1 MEDGFEWELI
11 NVYGPVQDDKKRE
24 FLQELFCKIH
34 SVTLPCVVGGDFN
47 MVRRV
52 GDKSTGQVNIRWME
66 AFNEFIM
73 DTSLLELQRSG
84 ERYTWSN
91 NQVTPI
97 FSILDRVFV
106 NNAWEDKY
114 PLVTAQVCTRIGSDH
129 NPIIV
134 DTGGRPS
141 KMPTYFRFDPTWLTQ
156 EGFRNWVT
164 DRWPVRLKAGSR
176 DHWHVISGILHRAM
190 KGWGANFGSN
200 LRKHK
205 QQLLLEIDAIDRE
218 ANFTDLPPTTWEHR
232 YKLERELIE
241 IYTAEEIYW
250 QKRGGQKWILQG
262 DSNTA
267 FFHKCANGRKRKTLI
282 KSLEEEGRVISDP
295 VELRQHI
302 DAYYK
307 KLFGREQMEG
317 IHLIEDL

>member
-1 MEDGFEWELI
+1 
-11 NVYGPVQDDKKRE
+11 
-24 FLQELFCKIH
+24 
-34 SVTLPCVVGGDFN
+34 
-47 MVRRV
+47 
-52 GDKSTGQVNIRWME
+52 
-66 AFNEFIM
+66 
-73 DTSLLELQRSG
+73 
-84 ERYTWSN
+84 
-91 NQVTPI
+91 
-97 FSILDRVFV
+97 
-106 NNAWEDKY
+106 
-114 PLVTAQVCTRIGSDH
+114 
-129 NPIIV
+129 
-134 DTGGRPS
+134 
-141 KMPTYFRFDPTWLTQ
+141 
-156 EGFRNWVT
+156 
-164 DRWPVRLKAGSR
+164 
-176 DHWHVISGILHRAM
+176 M
-190 KGWGANFGSN
+190 KDWGANFGSN

-267 FFHKCANGRKRKTLI
+267 FFHKCANGRKCKTLI

-307 KLFGREQMEG
+307 KLFGREQTED
-317 IHLIEDL
+317 IHLIEDLWQEHHKVSDEENEELIKPFTWEELDFAMKETKK

>member
-1 MEDGFEWELI
+1 
-11 NVYGPVQDDKKRE
+11 
-24 FLQELFCKIH
+24 
-34 SVTLPCVVGGDFN
+34 

-52 GDKSTGQVNIRWME
+52 GDKSTGQVNIRWIE

-73 DTSLLELQRSG
+73 DSSLLELQRSG

-164 DRWPVRLKAGSR
+164 DRWPVRLKAGSL
-176 DHWHVISGILHRAM
+176 DHWHVISGILRRAM

-250 QKRGGQKWILQG
+250 QKRGG
-262 DSNTA
+262 
-267 FFHKCANGRKRKTLI
+267 
-282 KSLEEEGRVISDP
+282 
-295 VELRQHI
+295 
-302 DAYYK
+302 
-307 KLFGREQMEG
+307 
-317 IHLIEDL
+317 

>member
-1 MEDGFEWELI
+1 
-11 NVYGPVQDDKKRE
+11 
-24 FLQELFCKIH
+24 
-34 SVTLPCVVGGDFN
+34 
-47 MVRRV
+47 
-52 GDKSTGQVNIRWME
+52 
-66 AFNEFIM
+66 
-73 DTSLLELQRSG
+73 
-84 ERYTWSN
+84 
-91 NQVTPI
+91 
-97 FSILDRVFV
+97 
-106 NNAWEDKY
+106 
-114 PLVTAQVCTRIGSDH
+114 
-129 NPIIV
+129 
-134 DTGGRPS
+134 
-141 KMPTYFRFDPTWLTQ
+141 
-156 EGFRNWVT
+156 
-164 DRWPVRLKAGSR
+164 
-176 DHWHVISGILHRAM
+176 M

-218 ANFTDLPPTTWEHR
+218 ANFMDLPPTTWEHR

-307 KLFGREQMEG
+307 KLFGREQTED
-317 IHLIEDL
+317 IHLIEDLWQEQQKVSDEENEELIKPFTWEELDFAMKETKNNTAPGPDGFSVEFFKEFCPMVRPLIKEMLDGLHLGSFDLRRLNYGVIILLPKLKLPNNIKQFRPICLLNVIYKSSPKSWL